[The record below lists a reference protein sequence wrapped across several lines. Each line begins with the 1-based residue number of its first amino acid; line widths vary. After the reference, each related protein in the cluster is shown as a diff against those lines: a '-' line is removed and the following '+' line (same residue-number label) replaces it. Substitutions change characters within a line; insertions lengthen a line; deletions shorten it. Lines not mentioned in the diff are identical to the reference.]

1 MEKAIEVLTQDLER
15 IQKSLTEWNTQ
26 VEAFSIKLKIA
37 QEAVELHK
45 QTIEEI
51 KDAIVQLALT
61 N

>member
-15 IQKSLTEWNTQ
+15 IQISLNEWNSQ

-45 QTIEEI
+45 KTIEEI